1 MPLSFPIQ
9 TALLIVLSQFFACS
23 KAAEQ
28 SVPSI
33 QLRDQLGRNVG
44 LTQAARRIASLSPAA
59 TESLFAVGCGNRIVL
74 RDHWSD
80 YPATTK
86 EIPSINGMSPSA
98 ELIVA
103 ARPDLVVVHYPTPTL
118 QAALHGSGIA
128 WIALAPA
135 TLGDVAASLE
145 LLGLACGQ
153 QAAGQREANRLRTGQ
168 LAVQA
173 AVAGA
178 QRPKV
183 FYEMDAGD
191 GNRPFTVGRGS
202 FGHALLEAA
211 GGQNAFGDRTEP
223 WLQVGLE
230 SILAADPQVWLLAD
244 ADSAEQPQSAELLRA
259 RPGFSQVRAIRDGR
273 IASVANTLLARPG
286 PRLLQGLAELAA
298 AIHPERQ
305 AAIETAARSAVK
317 PGESR

>member
-1 MPLSFPIQ
+1 MSFPILI
-9 TALLIVLSQFFACS
+9 ALLIAISQFFACS
-23 KAAEQ
+23 KVSEPPI
-28 SVPSI
+28 SSI
-33 QLRDQLGRNVG
+33 KLRDQLGRTVG
-44 LTQAARRIASLSPAA
+44 LTQAAKRIASLSPAA

-80 YPATTK
+80 YPAPVK
-86 EIPSINGMSPSA
+86 DIPSINGMSPSA

-103 ARPDLVVVHYPTPTL
+103 ARPDLVVVHYPTPAL

-128 WIALAPA
+128 WIAMAPA
-135 TLGDVAASLE
+135 TLGDVAGSME

-153 QAAGQREANRLRTGQ
+153 PAAGQREANRLRTGQ
-168 LAVQA
+168 LAIQA
-173 AVAGA
+173 AVADA
-178 QRPKV
+178 QRPRV

-244 ADSAEQPQSAELLRA
+244 ADSADHPQSAELLRA
-259 RPGFSQVRAIRDGR
+259 RPGFAQVRAIRDGR

-286 PRLLQGLAELAA
+286 PRLLQGLVELAL
-298 AIHPERQ
+298 AIHPERHSAIAM
-305 AAIETAARSAVK
+305 AAKTAVA